1 MKKHLLVSTIPLILA
16 APAAFA
22 QAPAAAPAP
31 EAAPAA
37 APVAA
42 APAPA
47 PLPPPVAAP
56 APAALPEPVPVAPTP
71 EPAAVPAAAPDKV
84 AISKTGFF
92 QPSLNL
98 QVWAVAEHLGNSRTA
113 DDEWASSFRVRRAEI
128 RAKGEIIP
136 KTVSYLVMFDPAR
149 LLDLK
154 TADVSSTPDSSGK
167 TTTTKAL
174 VTAPPYSGVPA
185 YQAVLTGANTSI
197 LQDVQLTYMTD
208 YADFSIGQFKIPVSL
223 EGSGSAAKLYFP
235 ERALISR
242 LYGDKRDLGFKIEK
256 KFEHFGYLLG
266 IYNGQGQ
273 NNLDTNDQKD
283 VALRLEAYPI
293 KDVTLAVVGY
303 TGFFGDRGKP
313 GTKDRIEGDVK
324 IEKSGFLLQAEA
336 IRGWDTY
343 ASPSG
348 ATAKREGQGFYVLA
362 GYTFFDKLQPLVRI
376 GSVDP
381 EVGKDENGATA
392 LDSND
397 EITAY
402 EACIN
407 YYLKQHDAKLQL
419 SGSFFDPEQKVS
431 KTTFD
436 LILAAQIAF

>member
-223 EGSGSAAKLYFP
+223 EGAGSAAKLYFP

-266 IYNGQGQ
+266 VYNGQGQ
-273 NNLDTNDQKD
+273 NNLDGNDQKD
-283 VALRLEAYPI
+283 LALRLEYYPI
-293 KDVTLAVVGY
+293 KDVTIAAVGY
-303 TGFFGDRGKP
+303 TSVGDDELK
-313 GTKDRIEGDVK
+313 GTKRRIEGDIKV
-324 IEKSGFLLQAEA
+324 EKSGFLLQAEA
-336 IRGWDTY
+336 IRGWDR
-343 ASPSG
+343 PD
-348 ATAKREGQGFYVLA
+348 KDKNMVEGQGFYVLA

-381 EVGKDENGATA
+381 EVGKDEHGATA
-392 LDSND
+392 FDPND

-436 LILAAQIAF
+436 LILAAQVAF